1 MRALIAAGAGVMAT
15 GFIDWRAGLLVA
27 GLTALTY
34 VLLATAV
41 PRAPS
46 VPRTPI
52 APRVPP
58 AGGGGPERSLRE
70 LERRGYRLVR
80 DGASRHLAI
89 GPGGA
94 YLLEALAHPYRLVG
108 RAGGWR
114 IDGRPAGHVSD
125 RAGARAARLDR
136 LLGVPGTDPGPP
148 VVPVILVAGHLPE
161 PVMRSGR
168 AVIARPHGAV
178 RYILDRPDVLG
189 PADID
194 VLADTART
202 RLH

>member
-1 MRALIAAGAGVMAT
+1 MRALIAVGAGVMAT

-34 VLLATAV
+34 VLLATA
-41 PRAPS
+41 
-46 VPRTPI
+46 
-52 APRVPP
+52 APRVPS
-58 AGGGGPERSLRE
+58 AEGGGPERPLRE

-94 YLLEALAHPYRLVG
+94 YLLEALTRPYRVVA
-108 RAGGWR
+108 RAGAWR
-114 IDGRPAGHVSD
+114 IGGQPADRVSD
-125 RAGARAARLDR
+125 RAGARAARLER
-136 LLGVPGTDPGPP
+136 VLGAPGPDPGPP

-168 AVIARPHGAV
+168 AVIARPRAAV

-189 PADID
+189 SGDID
-194 VLADTART
+194 VLADTAHT
-202 RLH
+202 RLG